1 MEFRFL
7 PPDMRHL
14 DETSAEL
21 LACTVWREER
31 PMRGLAGLLDWR
43 MAGRLS
49 ALAKS
54 GFLTGDLGEVVMVPG
69 RPSLPFEKLLVFGL
83 GTRATFGDETFRS
96 VVVRLLRTLEGLRV
110 RRAVVELPGR
120 ADDSIDAERA
130 AQIVLECIGDSQEH
144 DAWWLVERADAQ
156 RRIQQRAQDDRRRA
170 RRGT

>member
-7 PPDMRHL
+7 PPDMRHI

-21 LACTVWREER
+21 LACTVWSDER
-31 PMRGLAGLLDWR
+31 PLRGLAGLLDWR
-43 MAGRLS
+43 MSGRLS

-54 GFLTGDLGEVVMVPG
+54 GFLGGERGEVVMVQG
-69 RPSLPFEKLLVFGL
+69 KPSLPFEKLLVFGL
-83 GTRATFGDETFRS
+83 GARADFGEEAFRG
-96 VVVRLLRTLEGLRV
+96 VVVRLLRALEGLRV

-120 ADDSIDAERA
+120 ADGSIDCERA
-130 AQIVLECIGDSQEH
+130 ADIVLECVGDSPEH
-144 DAWWLVERADAQ
+144 DAWWLVEDADAQ

>member
-7 PPDMRHL
+7 APDMRHV

-21 LACTVWREER
+21 LACTVWSEER
-31 PMRGLAGLLDWR
+31 PLRGLAGLLDWR

-49 ALAKS
+49 ALAAS
-54 GFLTGDLGEVVMVPG
+54 GFLRGDLGEVLMVPG
-69 RPSLPFEKLLVFGL
+69 RPALPFEKVLVFGL
-83 GTRATFGDETFRS
+83 GTHAAFDDAAFRA

-120 ADDSIDAERA
+120 ADGSIDAERA
-130 AQIVLECIGDSQEH
+130 AQIVLECVGDSQDH
-144 DAWWLVERADAQ
+144 DAWWLVEEADAQ

-170 RRGT
+170 RRGA